1 MSNAQYK
8 VAQSVM
14 KNALAWGEDDD
25 SGLSGTNNL
34 KIVVIQGMF
43 SPSDFINDPNFER
56 ELEEDIAEESKCGEI
71 KKITVFSEHKD
82 GVVIVKFATSYAA
95 QECIMI
101 TNGRFFAGKNLKAFI
116 WDGVTNYG
124 EKTID
129 QLEKEEKAEDKA
141 LDEFGDWLEEEQE
154 ELPEEFRLQVEE

>member
-1 MSNAQYK
+1 MI
-8 VAQSVM
+8 
-14 KNALAWGEDDD
+14 LD

-56 ELEEDIAEESKCGEI
+56 ELEEDIAEELSKCGEI
-71 KKITVFSEHKD
+71 RKITVFSEHKD

-95 QECIMI
+95 QECIKT
-101 TNGRFFAGKNLKAFI
+101 TNGRYFGGNNLKAFI

-124 EKTID
+124 EKTVD
-129 QLEKEEKAEDKA
+129 QLDKEERAEDKA
-141 LDEFGDWLEEEQE
+141 LDEFGDWLDQDQE
-154 ELPEEFRLQVEE
+154 ELPEELRPQVEE

>member
-1 MSNAQYK
+1 
-8 VAQSVM
+8 
-14 KNALAWGEDDD
+14 
-25 SGLSGTNNL
+25 
-34 KIVVIQGMF
+34 MF
-43 SPSDFINDPNFER
+43 TPLDFINDPNFEK
-56 ELEEDIAEESKCGEI
+56 ELEEDIGAELSKCGEI

-82 GVVIVKFATSYAA
+82 GIVVVKFATSYAA
-95 QECIMI
+95 QECIKI

-129 QLEKEEKAEDKA
+129 QHEKEEKAEDKA